1 MEVAVTLK
9 NDKATDAGSRWLK
22 NLTSNIKDIDMNNNN
37 LKTEDNQEAKEEIS
51 LEKNAFKIKSKG
63 KSKLKFTP
71 SIKKE
76 LKDVIGCQ
84 YVDILSAYVCPLGS
98 KTEVS
103 NLLEK
108 NKINADLVEFHNPL
122 PKKSKKINGMET
134 RLHILEKEVHKED
147 MELLVEAHKM
157 KDEEGRHKSI
167 QDFKDPPK
175 EPGKDEKSG
184 DLRYRIELDLH
195 ERFKAND
202 EKRKEAEELRRYV
215 EQHEKE
221 KTENEKVLERLN
233 KNESGDAEI
242 FVELFEKKYLFDPTE
257 GKNGAFYLWDG
268 CQWTLDIHKER
279 YKDFEK
285 VSDTYLIAT
294 SDESIDESVS
304 KELFKRSQQLR
315 TSRRRSNV
323 LETVSAYLSF
333 KHSWDYCPNKLP
345 CSNGII
351 NLKTG
356 DLETAQREN
365 YIKKVCPTSYEKN
378 ANCPKFLKFLDDITL
393 GDKELS
399 SFIGRVI
406 GYALL
411 GVPKE
416 EKIFYFY
423 GNGRNGKGTLMHVI
437 QHVLGALSKTFP
449 SEMLLSQR
457 NPPSSSSP
465 NPELANL
472 EGVRMAVFSEINE
485 GRKIDSAKVKNLSG
499 RDIIPCRRLY
509 SNVDLQITPT
519 HTMILQT
526 NYKPKAPSEDKA
538 LWSRNIL
545 IPFKA
550 RFVKEPK
557 DGENEREIK
566 ESLKDELLEEAKG
579 ILKWMVDGCLEY
591 QEIGLKVP
599 QSVIDQTEGYR
610 KENDGIGCFLEEMC
624 FQDPAV
630 STQKSKMEAAIKNY
644 CKANEMKE
652 PTRNEISDYLKIR
665 FKEGR
670 KSQGSY
676 WKGIKIED

>member
-1 MEVAVTLK
+1 MAVTPK

-37 LKTEDNQEAKEEIS
+37 LKTEDNQGAKEEIR
-51 LEKNAFKIKSKG
+51 LEKNAFKIKSKS

-134 RLHILEKEVHKED
+134 RLHILEKEVHQED

-167 QDFKDPPK
+167 HDFKEPPK
-175 EPGKDEKSG
+175 EPEKDEKSG
-184 DLRYRIELDLH
+184 GLRYRLEMDIH
-195 ERFKAND
+195 ERVKANE
-202 EKRKEAEELRRYV
+202 EKRVEAEELRRLI
-215 EQHEKE
+215 EQHENE

-242 FVELFEKKYLFDPTE
+242 FVELFENKYLFDPTE

-268 CQWTLDIHKER
+268 YQWALDIHKER

-285 VSDTYLIAT
+285 VSDTYLIAI
-294 SDESIDESVS
+294 SDESIDESIS
-304 KELFKRSQQLR
+304 KEFLKRSHQLR
-315 TSRRRSNV
+315 TSRRRNNV

-333 KHSWDYCPNKLP
+333 KGSWDFCPEKLP
-345 CSNGII
+345 CKNGII

-356 DLETAQREN
+356 DLEQSNREN
-365 YIKKVCPTSYEKN
+365 YIKKVCLVNYDKN
-378 ANCPKFLKFLDDITL
+378 AQCPKFAEFLNEITL
-393 GDKELS
+393 GDIELA
-399 SFIGRVI
+399 SFIKRVI
-406 GYALL
+406 GYSLL

-416 EKIFYFY
+416 EKIFYLY
-423 GNGRNGKGTLMHVI
+423 GDGRNGKGTLMHLI
-437 QHVLGALSKTFP
+437 QHVLGSLSKTFP

-526 NYKPKAPSEDKA
+526 NYKPKAPSDDKA

-550 RFVKEPK
+550 RFVKDPK
-557 DGENEREIK
+557 ENHERPIK
-566 ESLKDELLEEAKG
+566 ENLKDELLEESEG

-591 QEIGLKVP
+591 QEKGLQVP

-610 KENDGIGCFLEEMC
+610 KENDGIGRFLEEMC
-624 FQDPAV
+624 FEDPAV
-630 STQKSKMEAAIKNY
+630 STQKSKMETAIKSY
-644 CKANEMKE
+644 CKANEIKE

-665 FKEGR
+665 FNEGSNGKNR
-670 KSQGSY
+670 LWMGV
-676 WKGIKIED
+676 KIEDYFD